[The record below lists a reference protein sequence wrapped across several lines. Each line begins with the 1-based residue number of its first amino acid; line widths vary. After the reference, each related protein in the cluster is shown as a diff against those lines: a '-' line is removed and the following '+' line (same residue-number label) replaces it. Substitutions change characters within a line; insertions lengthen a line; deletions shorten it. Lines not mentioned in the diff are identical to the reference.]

1 MTRAGFDHLLS
12 LAVTGHQGG
21 GAPVRV
27 QWDPERD
34 AALEKLPYRSLQL
47 GLKGEG
53 LVRRWVDEWIVG
65 IEDVT
70 EVARKVKE
78 VADVAGE
85 VVRAERVYEVV
96 DAEVRGRLRMG

>member
-34 AALEKLPYRSLQL
+34 AALEKLPHRSLQM
-47 GLKGEG
+47 GIKGEE
-53 LVRRWVDEWIVG
+53 LVRRWVDEWIVR

-70 EVARKVKE
+70 EVAREVKEAKE
-78 VADVAGE
+78 VAERLVGL
-85 VVRAERVYEVV
+85 ERVYEVA
-96 DAEVRGRLRMG
+96 DEEVRKSLRMN